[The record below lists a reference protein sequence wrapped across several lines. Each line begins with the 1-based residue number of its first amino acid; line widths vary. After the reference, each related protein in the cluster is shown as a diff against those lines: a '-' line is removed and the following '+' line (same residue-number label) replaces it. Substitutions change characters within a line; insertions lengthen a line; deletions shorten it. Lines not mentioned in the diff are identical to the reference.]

1 MLAFN
6 RRHVIAA
13 TVFLFAL
20 ITGGLFAEDPFIDS
34 PLLPVSPEV
43 FGQGGSFVA
52 NAHGYNA
59 LFHNPAGFAG
69 QEGSFT
75 VLSSSAWVYANPYRA
90 FQALGNSGS
99 STLISFV
106 EDEITTG
113 GFGFGFSEGI
123 GYVGKG
129 VGLGVVLN
137 VDSYLWGP
145 TTLGAVGRM
154 DATLAFIGG
163 LALPINL
170 FGIKINLGA
179 DLRPMIRIRVP
190 LDYTVMF
197 DMIDALQNGG
207 NPLEALNTV
216 DSLHGYAF
224 GLDLGAIAELGNFR
238 LGISVRDFLGTRFA
252 YKENQFADIVSSL
265 RSTGGFPAV
274 GTGVDDYVIPMDV
287 SVGASYHL
295 DFGSLSSVIDPVVH
309 ASLNDLIGVIRD
321 ERSPWTQL
329 HIGTE
334 IGLFRF
340 LKLRGGFNQGYVTLG
355 AGADLSIFE
364 LNAAF
369 FTREM
374 GKHIGDR
381 PNAGMT
387 VEVAI
392 RI

>member
-1 MLAFN
+1 
-6 RRHVIAA
+6 
-13 TVFLFAL
+13 
-20 ITGGLFAEDPFIDS
+20 
-34 PLLPVSPEV
+34 
-43 FGQGGSFVA
+43 
-52 NAHGYNA
+52 
-59 LFHNPAGFAG
+59 
-69 QEGSFT
+69 
-75 VLSSSAWVYANPYRA
+75 
-90 FQALGNSGS
+90 LGNSGS

-274 GTGVDDYVIPMDV
+274 GTGVDDYVVPMDV